1 MLNWSWVW
9 RKNTQKVEMKV
20 KRKMIKMAETT
31 KWKKQFNATQYR
43 CWKRQMSWIML
54 RLLIFIIRSKGRITT
69 PIKVRKIGKKV
80 TMKKI
85 WMRRNRISRNK
96 RNHMKPMRLYTKIV
110 KWRVINIFLMEL
122 LLRVCKNTRKRRK
135 KLCSYPRKMSRL
147 WKREWKGLEN
157 SLGKQEQLLLRQ
169 GKERVFFLWGN
180 EPVECKE
187 GNQILD

>member
-20 KRKMIKMAETT
+20 KRKMIKMAQTT
-31 KWKKQFNATQYR
+31 RWKQFNATQYR

-122 LLRVCKNTRKRRK
+122 LLRIYKSTRKRR
-135 KLCSYPRKMSRL
+135 
-147 WKREWKGLEN
+147 
-157 SLGKQEQLLLRQ
+157 
-169 GKERVFFLWGN
+169 
-180 EPVECKE
+180 
-187 GNQILD
+187 